1 MKKICKELIAICLLI
16 GIFCSAFPLKGVQ
29 AANTS
34 GSFEQR
40 ILQLQQKF
48 PAGKYWN
55 HMGSSVNNPDGYT
68 NIPCTHHGNC
78 SKNGYGGWCGC
89 NSFNGQSIQCFGFA
103 EKLGYDVFG
112 TNPRTSWIKYNS
124 LSNVR
129 PGDIIRYKNNGHS
142 IFVTNVV
149 GDTITFAD
157 CNSDNH
163 CKIRWNATINKANI
177 VNFNYVKHANNYD
190 DVISVPEPST
200 PTPPQPITPNP
211 VIDNVKI
218 DSIDFNHISLRFSA
232 YNSGLVR
239 IVAVSQTTGQEVK
252 QDFTNGLENVSY
264 TFQTSSMTNP
274 GKDFYIRIYAYSTP
288 TGGNETLHAVTY
300 GPNIGSVRLPDK
312 ELRYNMETV
321 PQGTISTT
329 TSLVGWVIGENITKV
344 TAVINSHEYECT
356 RVKREDVGNAFPGYD
371 YSKAGFQLDFD
382 TSYLVNGNNTLSV
395 RGYTSDMDYVELYNG
410 NVEAVKLASFYVDW
424 SWYYF
429 KYHNEPEVAAIGLNP
444 PKLIEY
450 YYSKGIAKGH
460 SPCVGFD
467 PAWYLEK
474 NKDLKAVGNI
484 TDYVGAYVHFVKYC
498 LPDNE
503 KRELSPFLN
512 LQYYQTKN
520 EDLVNMNA
528 EELFYHYY
536 VYGSRME
543 SRIGNNSN
551 QAKAFSKLFVVS
563 EYAEANQDI
572 KDALGDGKTVESAER
587 IWSQFFVYTLS
598 VDYGQRVTSKQF
610 DMKFYI
616 NKYGLSTTEEA
627 FWRYINSGY
636 ANGEITKQVVTMAPT
651 ETSPAKPSQG
661 ATPVQVSTPPPIIVT
676 EKPQTEIPKN
686 TETPKIT
693 ETPKNTETPQIT
705 IRPIDT
711 EIPTKTVQP
720 ETTLVVPTSTP
731 VIDEDFS
738 GDLITEIS
746 LYSDLDEG
754 EQLRV
759 GDSFTIYTDVYPV
772 IFEDTELQWLSSD
785 KKIATVNKK
794 GDVQCVGVGTV
805 MITAMATDGSGKSAS
820 MTFKVEKAIS
830 NDNNLSNI
838 KFSQGKLTPAFK
850 KNKKSYSLVL
860 SKNMSKVV
868 IKVKKSDSAATVKIN
883 GKAIEKIT
891 VKLKRGQTKKI
902 TIRVIAE
909 NGKGKTYQIK
919 VKRKK

>member
-1 MKKICKELIAICLLI
+1 MKNVMKRITVFIMIFVLLI
-16 GIFCSAFPLKGVQ
+16 PLGYGFNTNGVNIVK
-29 AANTS
+29 AANATFATLKSQYPS
-34 GSFEQR
+34 GS
-40 ILQLQQKF
+40 IWNGSYK
-48 PAGKYWN
+48 GKAWECHGFACMLGDALTGTDPYTWPK
-55 HMGSSVNNPDGYT
+55 VNNL
-68 NIPCTHHGNC
+68 
-78 SKNGYGGWCGC
+78 
-89 NSFNGQSIQCFGFA
+89 A
-103 EKLGYDVFG
+103 
-112 TNPRTSWIKYNS
+112 S
-124 LSNVR
+124 LK
-129 PGDIIRYKNNGHS
+129 PGDIVRCSRPHS
-142 IFVTNVV
+142 IMVTGVS
-149 GDTITFAD
+149 GDTITYVD
-157 CNSDNH
+157 CNWVGKNKVQWDQ
-163 CKIRWNATINKANI
+163 TISRSSITSKFGSLA
-177 VNFNYVKHANNYD
+177 YVMSSSGV
-190 DVISVPEPST
+190 VIEPST
-200 PTPPQPITPNP
+200 PDTLPPVTPNP

-312 ELRYNMETV
+312 ELRYNMETL

-371 YSKAGFQLDFD
+371 YSKAGFRLDFD

-395 RGYTSDMDYVELYNG
+395 RGYTSDMDFVELYNG
-410 NVEAVKLASFYVDW
+410 NVEAVKLAPFYVDW

-444 PKLIEY
+444 QKLIEY

-474 NKDLKAVGNI
+474 NKDLKEVGNI
-484 TDYVGAYVHFVKYC
+484 TDCVGAYVHFVKYC

-512 LQYYQTKN
+512 LKYYQTKN

-543 SRIGNNSN
+543 SRIGNDSN

-587 IWSQFFVYTLS
+587 IWSHFFVYTLS

-636 ANGEITKQVVTMAPT
+636 ANGEITK
-651 ETSPAKPSQG
+651 
-661 ATPVQVSTPPPIIVT
+661 
-676 EKPQTEIPKN
+676 
-686 TETPKIT
+686 
-693 ETPKNTETPQIT
+693 
-705 IRPIDT
+705 
-711 EIPTKTVQP
+711 
-720 ETTLVVPTSTP
+720 
-731 VIDEDFS
+731 
-738 GDLITEIS
+738 
-746 LYSDLDEG
+746 
-754 EQLRV
+754 
-759 GDSFTIYTDVYPV
+759 
-772 IFEDTELQWLSSD
+772 
-785 KKIATVNKK
+785 
-794 GDVQCVGVGTV
+794 
-805 MITAMATDGSGKSAS
+805 
-820 MTFKVEKAIS
+820 
-830 NDNNLSNI
+830 
-838 KFSQGKLTPAFK
+838 
-850 KNKKSYSLVL
+850 
-860 SKNMSKVV
+860 
-868 IKVKKSDSAATVKIN
+868 
-883 GKAIEKIT
+883 
-891 VKLKRGQTKKI
+891 
-902 TIRVIAE
+902 
-909 NGKGKTYQIK
+909 
-919 VKRKK
+919 